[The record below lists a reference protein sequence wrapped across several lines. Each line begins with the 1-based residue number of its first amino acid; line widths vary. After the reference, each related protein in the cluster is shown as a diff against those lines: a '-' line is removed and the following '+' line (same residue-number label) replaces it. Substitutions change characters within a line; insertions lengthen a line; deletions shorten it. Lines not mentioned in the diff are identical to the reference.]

1 MRKALIL
8 LFLAVAISTIGFMII
23 EGASLLDSFFM
34 TIVTLSTVG
43 YSEVFPLSDTGKVFS
58 SIMILAN
65 IGVLAYA
72 LSFFTEYIIQGQ
84 FLKQR
89 NLKRMENR
97 IQKLSNHII
106 ICGYSKY
113 SEESILQFEAHS
125 QTVLLIDRDE
135 EKIKLFLERHP
146 DGLYIQADASDD
158 DVLVKAKIGNAIAL
172 ICAMADR
179 SENIFITLTARQ
191 LNPSIKIIA
200 RTADDR
206 TEEKLR
212 KAGANHVIMPE
223 RMGGFYMATVVN
235 KPGTV
240 EFFDRITNEWESEV
254 HIEEI
259 SYQAIKSGFK
269 DKTLGEMK
277 INEKTG
283 ANIIGFRDEHGK
295 YIINPSMQTALR
307 EGSSMIALGT
317 PQQIEKLVAY
327 CGR

>member
-158 DVLVKAKIGNAIAL
+158 DVLVKAKIGNAI
-172 ICAMADR
+172 
-179 SENIFITLTARQ
+179 
-191 LNPSIKIIA
+191 KIIA